1 MRCGRGAVFHPS
13 KFESDLFYQTF
24 HKISTLFSGNLMF
37 YKKFRSFL
45 PSIEDLHGPEV
56 DIIRRNQLE
65 FDPVPVSLQ
74 GQPVALGVEMAVIA
88 AAHAIALQQL
98 QRGG

>member
-1 MRCGRGAVFHPS
+1 
-13 KFESDLFYQTF
+13 
-24 HKISTLFSGNLMF
+24 MF

-98 QRGG
+98 QNLRALVAQIARRIVQKA

>member
-1 MRCGRGAVFHPS
+1 
-13 KFESDLFYQTF
+13 
-24 HKISTLFSGNLMF
+24 MF

-45 PSIEDLHGPEV
+45 PSIKDLHGLEV

-88 AAHAIALQQL
+88 GLDPVALQQAQQL
-98 QRGG
+98 QQWKRRLNST

>member
-1 MRCGRGAVFHPS
+1 
-13 KFESDLFYQTF
+13 
-24 HKISTLFSGNLMF
+24 MF

-98 QRGG
+98 QNLRAFVAAVPRRIVEKAHLFMLSCRLKAGLQPP